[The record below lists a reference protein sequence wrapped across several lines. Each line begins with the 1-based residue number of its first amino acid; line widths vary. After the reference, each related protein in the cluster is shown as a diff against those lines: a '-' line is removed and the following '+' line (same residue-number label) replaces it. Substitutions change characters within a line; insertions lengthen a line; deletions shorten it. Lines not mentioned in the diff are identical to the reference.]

1 MGDCDPTEIPMEDD
15 TLVEVVGV
23 AHEDCESA
31 PTLRALLFPLAADTD
46 DATVAVRRAAA
57 FTMHGDAIVYH
68 NTVLQPGHTTY
79 NLLNLH
85 HMNLQLQS
93 ATAENSNE
101 WFCLSHKDISISL

>member
-31 PTLRALLFPLAADTD
+31 PTLNALHLPLDADTD
-46 DATVAVRRAAA
+46 DATVTDRRAAA

-68 NTVLQPGHTTY
+68 NTVLQPGHTIY
-79 NLLNLH
+79 NLLHL
-85 HMNLQLQS
+85 LELYLES
-93 ATAENSNE
+93 Y
-101 WFCLSHKDISISL
+101 C

>member
-1 MGDCDPTEIPMEDD
+1 MEDD
-15 TLVEVVGV
+15 TFVEVVVGV

-31 PTLRALLFPLAADTD
+31 TLNALLLPLAADID

-68 NTVLQPGHTTY
+68 NTVLQPGHKTY

-101 WFCLSHKDISISL
+101 WF

>member
-15 TLVEVVGV
+15 TFVEVVVGV

-31 PTLRALLFPLAADTD
+31 PTLRALLLPLAADTD

-68 NTVLQPGHTTY
+68 NTVLPAH
-79 NLLNLH
+79 
-85 HMNLQLQS
+85 
-93 ATAENSNE
+93 
-101 WFCLSHKDISISL
+101 

>member
-1 MGDCDPTEIPMEDD
+1 MGDCDHTEIPMEDD

-31 PTLRALLFPLAADTD
+31 PTLRALLLPLAAYTD

-57 FTMHGDAIVYH
+57 FTMHWDAIVYH
-68 NTVLQPGHTTY
+68 NTVLQPGHKTY

-85 HMNLQLQS
+85 HVGITIRDS
-93 ATAENSNE
+93 REFE
-101 WFCLSHKDISISL
+101 